1 MYGNKNFWLTLLLLA
16 ASACVKNDQAV
27 IFATART
34 QGRLWATRD
43 PVAKGAGTG
52 GFAVFK
58 RLYAQEKLP
67 KLAVDSGN
75 WLGATPEGYLTRGR
89 STMACLNGVPYSLA
103 AIGQEDLTLAPK
115 ELEKLAGAANLPLL
129 ASNLYLKTNLKPAF
143 LSSQKVLEAGG
154 HKIGFFSI
162 MLPDPAKPN
171 KPKYLANYKLEKETY
186 EAEKAIKALKS
197 GGAKVIVLLLSVSA
211 KTPAKPEFY
220 RELLTKLPRVDL
232 IITDEQAVKKP
243 FKVNRSWVVR
253 AGLEM
258 AEAARIT
265 LDLEPATG
273 KLAGLSWEALP
284 LDAAKYGE
292 DPGILKITG
301 AYRDSSAAH
310 FSKRVGALGAPLPLT
325 QNGAS
330 PVAEFA
336 ADCIKTWAKANAAIV
351 GISEPAAG
359 FSSGPVTVADLY
371 RAFPLDSSVVFVKI
385 RGDDLET
392 VLAAMQPG
400 EFSVSG
406 LRLFLKDG
414 TLERVEAA
422 SGPLV
427 PAKVYHLA
435 VPDSL
440 VTGRESSVLSNAM
453 EFANSRRYLR
463 EIVGWCLTSRK
474 KFERQDG
481 RGRVR
486 AQNGA
491 TRND

>member
-1 MYGNKNFWLTLLLLA
+1 MHGNKYFWLTLILLA
-16 ASACVKNDQAV
+16 SSACVKNDQVV

-34 QGRLWATRD
+34 KGRLWATSD
-43 PVAKGAGTG
+43 PVAKGPGTG

-58 RLYAQEKLP
+58 RLYGLEKLP

-75 WLGATPEGYLTRGR
+75 WFGTAPEAFLTRGR
-89 STMACLNGVPYSLA
+89 STVACLNAVPYSLA
-103 AIGQEDLTLAPK
+103 AIGLEDLTLAPR
-115 ELEKLAGAANLPLL
+115 ELEKLAGTANLPLL
-129 ASNLYLKTNLKPAF
+129 ASNLYLKTNKKPGF
-143 LSSQKVLEAGG
+143 LSSYKVLEAGR
-154 HKIGFFSI
+154 HKIGFFSLI
-162 MLPDPAKPN
+162 LADPGKPN
-171 KPKYLANYKLEKETY
+171 RPRHLANYKLEKETY
-186 EAEKAIKALKS
+186 EAEKAVKALKS
-197 GGAKVIVLLLSVSA
+197 GGAKVIVMLLSVNA

-220 RELLTKLPRVDL
+220 RELLSKLPRVDL
-232 IITDEQAVKKP
+232 VITDEPAVKKP
-243 FKVNRSWVVR
+243 LKVNRSWVAR

-273 KLAGLSWEALP
+273 KLSGLAWEALP

-292 DPGILKITG
+292 DPGVLKITS

-310 FSKRVGALGAPLPLT
+310 FSKRVGFLNAPLPLT
-325 QNGAS
+325 QNGVS

-336 ADCIKTWAKANAAIV
+336 ADCIKTWAKANDAIV

-371 RAFPLDSSVVFVKI
+371 GAFPLDSSVVFVKI

-422 SGPLV
+422 SGPLI

-453 EFANSRRYLR
+453 EFANSKRYLR

-474 KFERQDG
+474 KFAG
-481 RGRVR
+481 RTAG
-486 AQNGA
+486 GS
-491 TRND
+491 